1 MRRSS
6 TAAVFTTIRIP
17 AVRSKR
23 FDSWVLSPGNKGE
36 GIPPIFLRPI
46 WVEKK
51 NDR

>member
-23 FDSWVLSPGNKGE
+23 FDSWVLSPGNKG
-36 GIPPIFLRPI
+36 GGDPSHFPPPYLGG
-46 WVEKK
+46 EEE
-51 NDR
+51 